1 MFCAIFLWFL
11 AASSISVRTP
21 SYAYNSCGQG
31 GKPVF
36 PAAGGAYFPHA
47 CSVISREAALDPV
60 DGWSDVP
67 ESLAVRLLRFGAH
80 PGNGQDLS
88 VLDYALLE
96 FAEQDPQSCAG
107 TPSATMSAVSEVS
120 VSVPTC
126 GVVARPERVRE
137 TRHLGGGLQLPSAF
151 DSS

>member
-60 DGWSDVP
+60 DGWSYVP

-88 VLDYALLE
+88 VLDDALLE
-96 FAEQDPQSCAG
+96 LAKQDTKAWRV
-107 TPSATMSAVSEVS
+107 AAS
-120 VSVPTC
+120 VFMPFTF
-126 GVVARPERVRE
+126 VVA
-137 TRHLGGGLQLPSAF
+137 GILPAA
-151 DSS
+151 